1 MRKRRATCYYNYKP
15 ARGFACS
22 VVGSAAALNF
32 NPGMTDPVPLR
43 MTALEIRASVSLASI
58 FALRLLGLFL
68 ILPVFAVYAESIPG
82 GTDATLVGIAL
93 GIYGLTQG
101 LLQIPYGAASDR
113 WGRKPV
119 IAAGLIVF
127 AAGSFIAAAATDIVW
142 TIVGRAIQG
151 AGAISAA
158 VTAFIADSTRDAH
171 RTKAMALVGG
181 SVALTFAGSLVLAPL
196 LYPLIGVRGLFAMTG
211 VLVVMAIGVLFWVVP
226 AALPTN
232 TKAKEDGR
240 SSTRA
245 VLLDRQL
252 LRLNIGIFILHTVLM
267 AMFVVL
273 PILMV
278 QGGLPL
284 PDHWKIYFPAV
295 MLSFALMAK
304 PLIVA
309 ERRRLMRPLFLGS
322 IVLVLAAQ
330 LGLLLLGDTLL
341 MMTLWLLIFFT
352 GFNIL
357 EASLP
362 SLVSR
367 VAPPSAKGLALG
379 IYNTAQAL
387 GLFAGGALG
396 GVIAARWGSGAV
408 FVFAAIVTAGW
419 WLIALGM
426 REVPVTTASAP
437 VPV

>member
-1 MRKRRATCYYNYKP
+1 
-15 ARGFACS
+15 
-22 VVGSAAALNF
+22 
-32 NPGMTDPVPLR
+32 
-43 MTALEIRASVSLASI
+43 
-58 FALRLLGLFL
+58 
-68 ILPVFAVYAESIPG
+68 
-82 GTDATLVGIAL
+82 
-93 GIYGLTQG
+93 
-101 LLQIPYGAASDR
+101 
-113 WGRKPV
+113 
-119 IAAGLIVF
+119 
-127 AAGSFIAAAATDIVW
+127 
-142 TIVGRAIQG
+142 VGRAIQG

-226 AALPTN
+226 AAPPTN

-240 SSTRA
+240 SSTRS

-267 AMFVVL
+267 AMFVVI
-273 PILMV
+273 PFLMV
-278 QGGLPL
+278 RGGLPL

-309 ERRRLMRPLFLGS
+309 ERRGLMRPLFLGS

-341 MMTLWLLIFFT
+341 MLALWLLIYFT

-367 VAPPSAKGLALG
+367 VAPASAKGLALG

-426 REVPVTTASAP
+426 REVPVTTASEP

>member
-1 MRKRRATCYYNYKP
+1 
-15 ARGFACS
+15 
-22 VVGSAAALNF
+22 
-32 NPGMTDPVPLR
+32 MTVPTESR

-68 ILPVFAVYAESIPG
+68 ILPVFAVYAQSIPG
-82 GTDATLVGIAL
+82 GTDATLVGLAL
-93 GIYGLTQG
+93 GIYGLSQG
-101 LLQIPYGAASDR
+101 LLQIAYGAASDR

-119 IAAGLIVF
+119 IAAGLVVF
-127 AAGSFIAAAATDIVW
+127 AAGSFIAALATDIVW

-158 VTAFIADSTRDAH
+158 VTAFIADSTRDEH

-181 SVALTFAGSLVLAPL
+181 SVALTFAGSLLLAPL
-196 LYPLIGVRGLFAMTG
+196 LYPTIGVRGLFALTG
-211 VLVVMAIGVLFWVVP
+211 VLVVAAIGVLFWVVP
-226 AALPTN
+226 VAPSAAVRPTG
-232 TKAKEDGR
+232 DG

-252 LRLNIGIFILHTVLM
+252 LRLNVGIFVLHTVLM

-273 PILMV
+273 PILLV
-278 QGGLPL
+278 ERGLPL
-284 PDHWKIYFPAV
+284 SEHWKIYFPAV

-309 ERRRLMRPLFLGS
+309 ERRGLMRPLFIGS

-330 LGLLLLGDTLL
+330 LGFAFRGDTLL
-341 MMTLWLLIFFT
+341 WMALWLLIFFT

-367 VAPPSAKGLALG
+367 IAPASAKGLALG

-396 GVIAARWGSGAV
+396 GAIVARWGSEAV
-408 FVFAAIVTAGW
+408 FVFAAIVLGAW

-426 REVPVTTASAP
+426 REVPVTTASEP
-437 VPV
+437 MPT

>member
-1 MRKRRATCYYNYKP
+1 MSP
-15 ARGFACS
+15 
-22 VVGSAAALNF
+22 
-32 NPGMTDPVPLR
+32 
-43 MTALEIRASVSLASI
+43 LEIRASVSLASI

-68 ILPVFAVYAESIPG
+68 ILPVFAVYAQSLSG
-82 GTDATLVGIAL
+82 GSNATLVGVAL

-119 IAAGLIVF
+119 IAAGLVVF
-127 AAGSFIAAAATDIVW
+127 AAGSFVAAVATDIAW
-142 TIVGRAIQG
+142 TIAGRAIQG

-158 VTAFIADSTRDAH
+158 VTAFIADSTRDEH

-196 LYPLIGVRGLFAMTG
+196 LYPSIGVRGLFALTG
-211 VLVVMAIGVLFWVVP
+211 VLVVIAIGVLFWVVP
-226 AALPTN
+226 TSSGAPVEHDEVASKGAVFL
-232 TKAKEDGR
+232 DG
-240 SSTRA
+240 
-245 VLLDRQL
+245 QL
-252 LRLNIGIFILHTVLM
+252 LRLNVGIFVLHTVLM
-267 AMFVVL
+267 AMFVVI
-273 PILMV
+273 PVILV
-278 QGGLPL
+278 QRGLAL
-284 PDHWKIYFPAV
+284 SEHWKIYLPTV

-309 ERRRLMRPLFLGS
+309 ERRGRIRLLFLGS

-330 LGLLLLGDTLL
+330 LGFLL
-341 MMTLWLLIFFT
+341 MGERVGWMAFWLLIFFT

-367 VAPPSAKGLALG
+367 IAPASAKGLALG

-396 GVIAARWGSGAV
+396 GVIVTTWGYEAV
-408 FVFAAIVTAGW
+408 FVFAAIVLAVW
-419 WLIALGM
+419 WLVALGM
-426 REVPVTTASAP
+426 RAVPVANSSGP
-437 VPV
+437 LPI

>member
-1 MRKRRATCYYNYKP
+1 MADLV
-15 ARGFACS
+15 AS
-22 VVGSAAALNF
+22 
-32 NPGMTDPVPLR
+32 R

-68 ILPVFAVYAESIPG
+68 ILPVFAVYAQSIPG
-82 GTDATLVGIAL
+82 GTDPTLVGLAL

-119 IAAGLIVF
+119 IATGLVVF
-127 AAGSFIAAAATDIVW
+127 AAGSFIAALATDIVW

-158 VTAFIADSTRDAH
+158 VTALIADSTRDEH
-171 RTKAMALVGG
+171 RTKAMALVGA
-181 SVALTFAGSLVLAPL
+181 SVALTFASSLVLAPM

-211 VLVVMAIGVLFWVVP
+211 VLVVAAIGVLLWVVP
-226 AALPTN
+226 ATPRASAELRGDD
-232 TKAKEDGR
+232 KF
-240 SSTRA
+240 STRA
-245 VLLDRQL
+245 ALLDRQL
-252 LRLNIGIFILHTVLM
+252 LRLNAGIFVLHMVLM
-267 AMFVVL
+267 AMFVVVPVL
-273 PILMV
+273 LV

-284 PDHWKIYFPAV
+284 PEHWKIYFPVV

-309 ERRRLMRPLFLGS
+309 ERRGLMRPLFIGS

-330 LGLLLLGDTLL
+330 IGFLLRGDTILW
-341 MMTLWLLIFFT
+341 MALWLLIFFT

-367 VAPPSAKGLALG
+367 IAPASAKGLALG

-387 GLFAGGALG
+387 GLFVGGALG
-396 GVIAARWGSGAV
+396 GAIVARWGSEAV
-408 FVFAAIVTAGW
+408 FVFAAIVTAAW

-426 REVPVTTASAP
+426 REVPVTASSEP
-437 VPV
+437 LPI

>member
-1 MRKRRATCYYNYKP
+1 MSP
-15 ARGFACS
+15 
-22 VVGSAAALNF
+22 
-32 NPGMTDPVPLR
+32 
-43 MTALEIRASVSLASI
+43 LEIRASISLASI

-68 ILPVFAVYAESIPG
+68 ILPVFAVYAQTLPG
-82 GTDATLVGIAL
+82 GTDATLVGLAL

-119 IAAGLIVF
+119 IAAGLVIF
-127 AAGSFIAAAATDIVW
+127 AAGSFLAAFATDIVW

-158 VTAFIADSTRDAH
+158 VTAFIADSTRDEH

-196 LYPLIGVRGLFAMTG
+196 LYPTIGVRGLFALTG
-211 VLVVMAIGVLFWVVP
+211 VLVVMAIAVLFWVVP
-226 AALPTN
+226 AAAAVAE
-232 TKAKEDGR
+232 KHDEDALRTGP
-240 SSTRA
+240 
-245 VLLDRQL
+245 VLLEPQL
-252 LRLNIGIFILHTVLM
+252 LRLNVGIFVLHAVLM
-267 AMFVVL
+267 AMFVVI
-273 PILMV
+273 PILLV
-278 QGGLPL
+278 QRGLPL
-284 PDHWKIYFPAV
+284 SEHWKIYLPTV
-295 MLSFALMAK
+295 LLSFALMAK

-309 ERRRLMRPLFLGS
+309 ERRGLMRALFIGS
-322 IVLVLAAQ
+322 IVLVLTAQ
-330 LGLLLLGDTLL
+330 LGFVLLGDTIAW
-341 MMTLWLLIFFT
+341 MALWLLIFFT

-367 VAPPSAKGLALG
+367 IAPSSAKGLALG

-396 GVIAARWGSGAV
+396 GAIVASWGSEAV
-408 FVFAAIVTAGW
+408 FVFAAIALAAW

-426 REVPVTTASAP
+426 REIPVTTASEP
-437 VPV
+437 LPI

>member
-1 MRKRRATCYYNYKP
+1 MADLV
-15 ARGFACS
+15 AS
-22 VVGSAAALNF
+22 
-32 NPGMTDPVPLR
+32 R

-68 ILPVFAVYAESIPG
+68 ILPVFAVYAQSIPG
-82 GTDATLVGIAL
+82 GTDPTLVGLAL

-119 IAAGLIVF
+119 IATGLVVF
-127 AAGSFIAAAATDIVW
+127 AAGSFIAALATDIVW
-142 TIVGRAIQG
+142 TIIGRAIQG

-158 VTAFIADSTRDAH
+158 VTALIADSTRDEH
-171 RTKAMALVGG
+171 RTKAMALVGA
-181 SVALTFAGSLVLAPL
+181 SVALTFASSLVLAPM

-211 VLVVMAIGVLFWVVP
+211 VLVVAAIGVLLWVVP
-226 AALPTN
+226 ATPRAP
-232 TKAKEDGR
+232 AKLKGEDKF
-240 SSTRA
+240 TRA
-245 VLLDRQL
+245 ALLDRQL
-252 LRLNIGIFILHTVLM
+252 LRLNAGIFVLHMVLM
-267 AMFVVL
+267 AMFVVVPVL
-273 PILMV
+273 LV

-284 PDHWKIYFPAV
+284 PEHWKIYFPVV

-309 ERRRLMRPLFLGS
+309 ERRGLMRPLFIGS

-330 LGLLLLGDTLL
+330 LGFLLRVDSVLW
-341 MMTLWLLIFFT
+341 MALWLLIFFT

-367 VAPPSAKGLALG
+367 IAPASAKGLALG

-387 GLFAGGALG
+387 GLFVGGALG
-396 GVIAARWGSGAV
+396 GAIVARWGSEAV
-408 FVFAAIVTAGW
+408 FVFAAIVTAAW

-426 REVPVTTASAP
+426 REVPVTASSEP
-437 VPV
+437 LPI

>member
-1 MRKRRATCYYNYKP
+1 MADLV
-15 ARGFACS
+15 AS
-22 VVGSAAALNF
+22 
-32 NPGMTDPVPLR
+32 R

-68 ILPVFAVYAESIPG
+68 ILPVFAVYAQSIPG
-82 GTDATLVGIAL
+82 GTDPTLVGLAL

-119 IAAGLIVF
+119 IATGLVVF
-127 AAGSFIAAAATDIVW
+127 AAGSFIAALATDIVW
-142 TIVGRAIQG
+142 TIIGRAIQG

-158 VTAFIADSTRDAH
+158 VTALIADSTRDAH
-171 RTKAMALVGG
+171 RTKAMALVGA
-181 SVALTFAGSLVLAPL
+181 SVALTFASSLVLAPM
-196 LYPLIGVRGLFAMTG
+196 LYPLTGVRGLFAMTG
-211 VLVVMAIGVLFWVVP
+211 VLVVAAIGVLLWVVP
-226 AALPTN
+226 ATPRAP
-232 TKAKEDGR
+232 AKLKREDKFN
-240 SSTRA
+240 TRA
-245 VLLDRQL
+245 ALLDRQL
-252 LRLNIGIFILHTVLM
+252 LRLNAGIFVLHMVLM
-267 AMFVVL
+267 AMFVVVPVL
-273 PILMV
+273 LV

-284 PDHWKIYFPAV
+284 PEHWKIYFPVV

-309 ERRRLMRPLFLGS
+309 ERRGLMRPLFIGS

-330 LGLLLLGDTLL
+330 LGFLLRVDSVLW
-341 MMTLWLLIFFT
+341 MALWLLIFFT

-367 VAPPSAKGLALG
+367 IAPASAKGLALG

-387 GLFAGGALG
+387 GLFVGGALG
-396 GVIAARWGSGAV
+396 GAIVARWGSEAV
-408 FVFAAIVTAGW
+408 FVFAAIVTAAW

-426 REVPVTTASAP
+426 REVPVTASSEP
-437 VPV
+437 LPT